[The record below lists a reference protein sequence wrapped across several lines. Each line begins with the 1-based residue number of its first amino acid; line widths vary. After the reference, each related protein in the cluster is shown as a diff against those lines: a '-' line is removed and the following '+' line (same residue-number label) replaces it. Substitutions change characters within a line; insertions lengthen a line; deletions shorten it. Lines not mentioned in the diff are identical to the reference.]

1 MSVLIGAETVEILDG
16 GHVVRHIPLSPSA
29 RNHAGL
35 MLSAIT
41 ASRSHT
47 REWSLRLPLMLL
59 ADVVALEAELDAV
72 GQVTV
77 VGTLIDPDNTVNC
90 YASNVQRQMEDLTWA
105 RLSFDLVEADWTDAG
120 TGYSI
125 EAGGGDTFS
134 VASSDDDSLRFL
146 DLGSGTFE
154 VDVSGTM
161 VAKVTTIGRFKIE
174 D

>member
-1 MSVLIGAETVEILDG
+1 VSILIGAETVEILAG
-16 GHVVRHIPLSPSA
+16 GHVVRRVPLSPSA

-41 ASRSHT
+41 AARSHT
-47 REWSLRLPLMLL
+47 REWSLRLPLMLV

-77 VGTLIDPDNTVNC
+77 VGTLIDPDNTVDC
-90 YASNVQRQMEDLTWA
+90 YATNVQRQMDGLTFA

-120 TGYSI
+120 VGYSV
-125 EAGGGDTFS
+125 EASGDSFS
-134 VASSDDDSLRFL
+134 VSDSDTDSLRFL

-154 VDVSGTM
+154 VDASGTIT
-161 VAKVTTIGRFKIE
+161 AKVTTIGRFKVE